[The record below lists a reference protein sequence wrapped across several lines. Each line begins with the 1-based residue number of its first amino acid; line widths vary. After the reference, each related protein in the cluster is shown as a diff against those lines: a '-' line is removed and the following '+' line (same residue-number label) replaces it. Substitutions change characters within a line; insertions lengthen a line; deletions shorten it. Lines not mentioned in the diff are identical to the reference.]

1 LAFRFFR
8 KTFLGLE
15 KNKGVFQLDLTKF
28 FELLDLISILQL
40 ILASS
45 LLFIFGFFIIR
56 FSGKKS
62 VGQDTMTQFVVAIT
76 IGSVLANPLGENK
89 TVLGTIICVATFIVW
104 MMFFE
109 WLALKN
115 SKSEKLI
122 ESEPVTLIKDG
133 RLQVD
138 TLRRIRMTVD
148 NLESLLRQK
157 GIANIDDLR
166 TCSLEVNGQIG
177 YEYKKEKQPL
187 TYDDFV
193 QLMNAQQKAQQMNQQ
208 NKASN
213 QNNQNLFDEVR
224 NDIDKQ
230 NNTTEL
236 D

>member
-1 LAFRFFR
+1 M
-8 KTFLGLE
+8 E
-15 KNKGVFQLDLTKF
+15 NKKGSEAVDLTKF
-28 FELLDLISILQL
+28 FHMVTLMNAIHLVI
-40 ILASS
+40 ASS

-56 FSGKKS
+56 ISGKKS
-62 VGQDTMTQFVVAIT
+62 VGQDTMPQFVTAIT

-89 TVLGTIICVATFIVW
+89 TVLGTIICVATFIFW
-104 MMFFE
+104 MMVFE
-109 WLALKN
+109 WFAVKN
-115 SKSEKLI
+115 SRSEKLI
-122 ESEPVTLIKDG
+122 ESEPVILIKDG

-157 GIANIDDLR
+157 GIANINDLR

-177 YEYKKEKQPL
+177 YEFKKEKQPL
-187 TYDDFV
+187 TYNDFV
-193 QLMNAQQKAQQMNQQ
+193 QLMNAQQKAQQMNQE
-208 NKASN
+208 NKISE